1 MGAHSN
7 PSPERGRSAAFAPAL
22 RRGKCCRVGGQL
34 SGGVFWD
41 HDRELTPTRLA
52 LLADLPLV
60 GQGNRILANEPGIG
74 PVFGMFV
81 PASIRICSCFESNV
95 RYPCLVGGGIAPLAA
110 SPSPYSRAVLCT
122 GRAAQMRRGDDA
134 VHARAPSPTLHGARN
149 SVTPRILGSR
159 PVRLPA
165 ARALCA
171 SEARPSHPCVA
182 RNCERRR
189 QAAGPLCIG

>member
-22 RRGKCCRVGGQL
+22 RRGKRCRVGGRL
-34 SGGVFWD
+34 SGGIFWD
-41 HDRELTPTRLA
+41 HGRELPPTWLA

-60 GQGNRILANEPGIG
+60 G
-74 PVFGMFV
+74 
-81 PASIRICSCFESNV
+81 
-95 RYPCLVGGGIAPLAA
+95 GGIAPPAA

-189 QAAGPLCIG
+189 QAAGPLCIGNRTRRFTSYREAS